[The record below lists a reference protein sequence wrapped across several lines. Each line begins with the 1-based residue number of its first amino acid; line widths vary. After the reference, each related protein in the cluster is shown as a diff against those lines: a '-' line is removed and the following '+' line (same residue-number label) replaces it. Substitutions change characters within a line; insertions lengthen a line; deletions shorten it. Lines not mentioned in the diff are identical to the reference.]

1 MIAWPFSS
9 LTCAFPRPM
18 VSAIAVAGLLLAV
31 TLLWPPVA
39 QAATTADRFRAASAR
54 LVEAAEAASAA
65 GRTDDARLRYEQ
77 ALVADPRSVSALVG
91 LGRLNATAG
100 QGEAA
105 LRLFDRAL
113 ALNPVNV
120 TVLAAKVEAQMTLR
134 DLDGAHATLDRLDT
148 LCARLDDNCGRLAP
162 MRRALDAARAATA
175 SGGG

>member
-1 MIAWPFSS
+1 MA
-9 LTCAFPRPM
+9 LTM
-18 VSAIAVAGLLLAV
+18 VLAAPLGPA
-31 TLLWPPVA
+31 TAHATTEATA
-39 QAATTADRFRAASAR
+39 QVATTADRFRAASAR

-77 ALVADPRSVSALVG
+77 ALVADPRSVAALVG

-113 ALNPVNV
+113 ALDPVNV
-120 TVLAAKVEAQMTLR
+120 TVLAAKIEAQMTLR

-148 LCARLDDNCGRLAP
+148 LCARLDDDCGRLAP
-162 MRRALDAARAATA
+162 MRRALDAARIDDTA
-175 SGGG
+175 RGG